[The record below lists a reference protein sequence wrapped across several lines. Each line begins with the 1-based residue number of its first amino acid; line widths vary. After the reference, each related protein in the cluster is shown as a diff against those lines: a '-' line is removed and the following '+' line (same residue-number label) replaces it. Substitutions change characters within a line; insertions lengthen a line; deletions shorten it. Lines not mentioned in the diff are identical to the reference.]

1 MKKVC
6 PFCNNKVIHKHG
18 KKRRKCAK
26 CFKTFSIE
34 SGRKNTKY
42 LDAYLLDRSTL
53 KRISDK
59 THISRAGV
67 LKNVINE
74 LKNIP
79 SIIELS
85 KKFS

>member
-6 PFCNNKVIHKHG
+6 PFCGNKVIHKHG
-18 KKRRKCAK
+18 EKRRKCAK

-42 LDAYLLDRSTL
+42 MEEYLLDRSTL
-53 KRISDK
+53 ERISDK
-59 THISRAGV
+59 NKIVKSCV
-67 LKNVINE
+67 LYHLKKE

-79 SIIELS
+79 PIIKLS